1 MKRFKSLFGLMLFLS
16 ALLSGCGSQ
25 NQSSGNTAP
34 SQTEVEAILTAL
46 APYIAPTYNP
56 MGLSPQSSMS
66 ATSSVACPAGGT
78 LTSNLT
84 VSASETSLQLSGSL
98 TGTCRVNRPEP
109 TALENVNLSY
119 QGALTFNSSQTSV
132 TLSGNFTETGGFTL
146 QYKGNTYQVSDLSL
160 TVSTTDT
167 LTFSQS
173 GYTVSR
179 SGSLQGTLKV
189 NGQTY
194 TVNKTFSGS
203 VSVSFSR

>member
-1 MKRFKSLFGLMLFLS
+1 MRRFKSLFGLMLFLS
-16 ALLSGCGSQ
+16 ALLSGCGNQ

-56 MGLSPQSSMS
+56 TGLSPQSSMS

-84 VSASETSLQLSGSL
+84 VSASGTSLQLSGGF
-98 TGTCRVNRPEP
+98 TGTCRVNQPEP

-119 QGALTFNSSQTSV
+119 QGSLTFSSSQNSL
-132 TLSGNFTETGGFTL
+132 TLSGSFTETGGFTL
-146 QYKGNTYQVSDLSL
+146 RYKGNTYQVSDLSL
-160 TVSTTDT
+160 TISTTDT

-189 NGQTY
+189 NGQPY
-194 TVNKTFSGS
+194 TVSKTFSGS